1 MRVEARQLA
10 KRYRRSWVIRG
21 LDLDLQAG
29 QRWAL
34 TGANGSGKSTLLRML
49 AGALRPTSGTL
60 NWWKGEK
67 PIATEQLYADVSL
80 AAPYLALIEPFT
92 LREQLAF
99 HARLKPWRSG
109 WDDTQIITATGLER
123 HADKALR
130 DFSSGM
136 LQRVRL
142 ALALFSESDLLLLD
156 EPTSNLDAAGKQW
169 FQDHLEQTAAG
180 RLVIIASNLP
190 EETASCTMQIHLEG
204 RKG

>member
-1 MRVEARQLA
+1 MRIEARQLA

-21 LDLDLQAG
+21 LDLDLQTG

-60 NWWKGEK
+60 CWWKDEK
-67 PIATEQLYADVSL
+67 QIAAEQLYASVSL

-92 LREQLAF
+92 LREHLDF
-99 HARLKPWRSG
+99 HARLKPWRKG
-109 WDDTQIITATGLER
+109 WDASRMLRTAGLER

-142 ALALFSESDLLLLD
+142 GLALFSESELLLLD
-156 EPTSNLDAAGKQW
+156 EPTSNLDAEGKAW
-169 FQDHLEQTAAG
+169 FQQYLEETAAG
-180 RLVIIASNLP
+180 RLIIIASNLA

-204 RKG
+204 RKA